1 MMDKVFHN
9 MAMRVVVETKFE
21 DDSQVAETVAA
32 LKEFPNLHFTAAQ

>member
-21 DDSQVAETVAA
+21 EGTSVAETVTS
-32 LKEFPNLHFTAAQ
+32 LREFANLHFTAQ